1 MQNIFLVYI
10 GEKFMKKNY
19 LLDTNILLQ
28 NPQSLFGFA
37 DNNVYLC
44 GTTLQELDAKKTV
57 PGEIGYNARECCR
70 ILDELRETGD
80 LTKGV
85 RLKTAND
92 PAKCGKLYIEREG
105 AAQSYLPE
113 GYSIKTRSVAEYPI
127 HRNYVPHG

>member
-1 MQNIFLVYI
+1 MATNSSVALISPH
-10 GEKFMKKNY
+10 
-19 LLDTNILLQ
+19 DTQAEVFDCVECDVGL
-28 NPQSLFGFA
+28 GFYA
-37 DNNVYLC
+37 HLHNNVYLC

-85 RLKTAND
+85 RLKTSND